1 MINIYLILSVI
12 IGVGLVI
19 LAFVVQR
26 RTIRKQDEQIR
37 QQQAT
42 QAALKAEVKNSNVK
56 KNVEK
61 INRTL
66 PNGDIDKRLSDGNYF
81 RD

>member
-19 LAFVVQR
+19 LAFVMQR

-42 QAALKAEVKNSNVK
+42 QAVLKSEINNAKVK

-61 INRTL
+61 SHRTL
-66 PNGDIDKRLSDGNYF
+66 SDGDIDKRLSDGNYF